1 MFWIIL
7 ISLILVVSLA
17 AFLYIILKRLPE
29 LKALDIDSIPKE
41 KQGEAKIKILE
52 AKFLRQRQMN
62 SERLNKVLN
71 PVRNKTV
78 SWLNQVQDQVK
89 LMEKKYQREIQVEEA
104 RTKSI
109 NELFAEAQA
118 FLDNQDYTAAE
129 KNLIEII
136 ARDKKNLKAY
146 EMLASLYRQAK
157 NYEQAEEVIKYLI
170 KLRSLKFRKD
180 KNIEIKKEKIEDA
193 EAEMLETVDVDNELA
208 RYYDDLAKV
217 YELANKKERALDSYL
232 RANAIEPNNPKYLD
246 KVIELAI
253 VAGDKGLAK
262 KTYRQLKEINP
273 ENAKLVGFR
282 EVLEKMK

>member
-7 ISLILVVSLA
+7 ISIVLIASVV

-29 LKALDIDSIPKE
+29 LKALDIESIPKE

-52 AKFLRQRQMN
+52 AKFLRQRLENQ
-62 SERLNKVLN
+62 EKLNKVIN
-71 PVRNKTV
+71 PVKTKTAN
-78 SWLNQVQDQVK
+78 WLKRVQSQVK
-89 LMEKKYQREIQVEEA
+89 SMEKKYQRETEVEET

-118 FLDNQDYTAAE
+118 FLDNQDYSATE

-136 ARDKKNLKAY
+136 ARDKKNIKAY
-146 EMLASLYRQAK
+146 EMLASLYRMAK

-170 KLRSLKFRKD
+170 KLRSLKFRKKD
-180 KNIEIKKEKIEDA
+180 NVEVKKEKMEDA

-217 YELANKKERALDSYL
+217 YELSDKKEKALDAYL

-246 KVIELAI
+246 RVIAFAI
-253 VAGDKGLAK
+253 IAGDQGLAK

-273 ENAKLVGFR
+273 ENAKLNGFK
-282 EVLEKMK
+282 EALEKMK